1 MDNEQRQPDQEG
13 SELSPAPPDV
23 PDEYEKM
30 PGGITGKGWLPGQSG
45 NPGGQ
50 PKGKRITTLIRE
62 ALEREHEGKRVV
74 EALAEIMIREALRGD
89 FRFAKEILERIDGKV
104 PDRITG
110 DEDGGGLTVV
120 FRRDKDD

>member
-1 MDNEQRQPDQEG
+1 M
-13 SELSPAPPDV
+13 
-23 PDEYEKM
+23 PDENLPDNYEKM
-30 PGGITGKGWLPGQSG
+30 PGGITGKGFLPGQSG

-50 PKGKRITTLIRE
+50 RKGKRITTLIRE

-120 FRRDKDD
+120 FRRDKDG

>member
-1 MDNEQRQPDQEG
+1 M
-13 SELSPAPPDV
+13 
-23 PDEYEKM
+23 
-30 PGGITGKGWLPGQSG
+30 
-45 NPGGQ
+45 
-50 PKGKRITTLIRE
+50 
-62 ALEREHEGKRVV
+62 

>member
-1 MDNEQRQPDQEG
+1 MDNEERQPDREG
-13 SELSPAPPDV
+13 SELSPAPSDV

-62 ALEREHEGKRVV
+62 ALEQEDDGELVV
-74 EALAEIMIREALRGD
+74 QRLARMMIEQALQGD
-89 FRFAKEILERIDGKV
+89 FRFAKEIIERIEGKV

-120 FRRDKDD
+120 FRRAKDD